1 MSLLRFWG
9 WKFAALT
16 IVLANTAVAARDRPV
31 IDSSNGPRRLLTD
44 QGTLLRGVSL
54 SWDGGDPFG
63 SLAAYLPT
71 QNQLDALASNHGL
84 NAVHLYLEANSS
96 FNNQPVGHNAE
107 LADLLV
113 ERTAKAG
120 LYLILTI
127 GNNSEN
133 GQIHDLGFATD
144 FWRLY
149 GDRYKDQPHVIYE
162 AHNEPARFTPNQW
175 TTADWNNQLVLYNSI
190 RRVAPDTLV
199 LLGSFM
205 GFAGD
210 PRYGADYLAVG
221 GVDWTN
227 AAFAHHGYESKPG
240 IENALTL
247 LASSPSYPAQLSTE
261 FWPGDTNGQG
271 YNAMYE
277 SHFNGWMQFQWLGG
291 DDHDLHDFRSRIDAA
306 GTVWTPDSADAV
318 WPARGVPEVPAS
330 GSIGGLFSRG
340 AGAYLAAASHAGG
353 EVFSA
358 AASQTEADW
367 RVTRIDDRHVALQ
380 SARGL
385 YLSASSPQ
393 QALRATAASIGVHET
408 FEWIRLPNGEVVLRT
423 MGGGGHLL
431 TVDPA
436 TGRIFADADNARH
449 PHTWFSLVSNREV
462 GPRELVGDPFHGLP
476 HRTAERIEAEDF
488 DYGGPGVAYV
498 DLDETNQGGRYRTLD
513 RVDIQE
519 TSDVGGGYNVGW
531 LMQGESLTYTVEI
544 PEAAEQLFMVT
555 ARVAAPSSG
564 AAAQL
569 VVADTS
575 DRVDFA
581 IPDTG
586 GWQVW
591 DDVSRRMRLPAGTHT
606 LSWQVTGQAGFNFN
620 HFLIGQLGDID
631 LDGAVDVDDL
641 DALMVAV
648 RSGSQDG
655 RLNLDGL
662 RGNDRND
669 LAYMVNQLLEAM
681 PGDVNLDRRVDLFDL
696 VAIDAAEK
704 YGSVQPAVWSE
715 GDFNYDGISNI
726 FDLIAI
732 DTSGA
737 YGAGNYVPAGVTAT
751 RATAGFAV
759 VPEPMHGWLSGVLV
773 AAAACR
779 LQERTRSTA
788 RSLICS
794 LPGSTI
800 GRTTT
805 PSHLLKSWV

>member
-1 MSLLRFWG
+1 MPLLRPRG
-9 WKFAALT
+9 WIFAALL
-16 IVLANTAVAARDRPV
+16 IVLADAAVAARDRPV

-71 QNQLDALASNHGL
+71 QAQLDALASNHGL

-96 FNNQPVGHNAE
+96 FNNQPVGSNAE
-107 LADLLV
+107 LADVLV
-113 ERTAKAG
+113 ERTAEAG

-175 TTADWNNQLVLYNSI
+175 TTTDWNNQLVLYNSI

-210 PRYGADYLAVG
+210 PRYGADYLAAG
-221 GVDWTN
+221 GVDWSN
-227 AAFAHHGYESKPG
+227 AAFAHHGYESKAG

-247 LASSPSYPAQLSTE
+247 LATSPNYPAQLSTE

-291 DDHDLHDFRSRIDAA
+291 DDHDLHDFRSRIDAT

-318 WPARGVPEVPAS
+318 WPARGTPDVPAS

-340 AGAYLAAASHAGG
+340 AGAYLAASPAAGG
-353 EVFSA
+353 EVSSA
-358 AASQTEADW
+358 AAGLTDADW
-367 RVTRIDDRHVALQ
+367 EITRIDDRHVALR
-380 SARGL
+380 SAQGL

-393 QALRATAASIGVHET
+393 QALRATAASIGARET

-423 MGGGGHLL
+423 IGGGGHLL
-431 TVDPA
+431 AVDSA
-436 TGRIFADADNARH
+436 TGRLFADADNARQ
-449 PHTWFSLVSNREV
+449 PRTWFSLVDDRAL
-462 GPRELVGDPFHGLP
+462 GPRALVGDPFHGLP
-476 HRTAERIEAEDF
+476 HRTAERIEAEDY

-519 TSDVGGGYNVGW
+519 TSDAGGGYNVGW
-531 LMQGESLTYTVEI
+531 LMRGESLTYTVEI
-544 PEAAEQLFMVT
+544 PEVAEQLFMVT
-555 ARVAAPSSG
+555 ARVAAPGSG

-569 VVADTS
+569 LVANTS
-575 DRVDFA
+575 DRADFP

-586 GWQVW
+586 GWQIW
-591 DDVSRRMRLPAGTHT
+591 NDLSRRMRLPAGTHT
-606 LSWQVTGQAGFNFN
+606 LSWRVTGQAGFNFN

-631 LDGAVDVDDL
+631 LDGAVDIDDL

-648 RSGSQDG
+648 RTGSQDG

-662 RGNDRND
+662 KGNDPND
-669 LAYMVNQLLEAM
+669 LAYMVKQLLKAM

-715 GDFNYDGISNI
+715 GDFNYDGLSNV

-732 DTSGA
+732 DTGGA
-737 YGAGNYVPAGVTAT
+737 YGAGTYVQARAAAAQSAGGPAI
-751 RATAGFAV
+751 
-759 VPEPMHGWLSGVLV
+759 VPEPIHLGPSGVFV
-773 AAAACR
+773 ASAAWR
-779 LQERTRSTA
+779 FQRGRRSKARAVFRSRSGKTA
-788 RSLICS
+788 
-794 LPGSTI
+794 G
-800 GRTTT
+800 
-805 PSHLLKSWV
+805 